1 MDAVVT
7 DMYGPHPGA
16 RDAFHRGIRE
26 GVESLD
32 DPPESVK
39 ALLAHVEARPPY
51 ADEKLIERGAVA
63 FFNNDPTVH
72 LVSLSAGALVRVC
85 ESPSI
90 AAVLTQTGRVVD
102 GASKR
107 IEQAGKWLLSV
118 MTPDSLRVGEPGY
131 VATLQFRLLH
141 AKMRRCARNRSYD
154 EDAHGTPIN
163 QIDMARTWIDFTMTS
178 FKAEE
183 EMGFGLSSHEIA
195 DSYQYWWYVGHLLGI
210 DPQLVEGISSNA
222 EAARVDQMLQSVTG
236 PVISESALLA
246 QATLSSVAD
255 VLAAQLRVPR
265 SVSERVLN
273 ALTRRFH
280 GPTSGDE
287 LGVPST
293 PVVSAAVARATRQI
307 RRRRDALRQDEI
319 KWDREQAENLAKTRR
334 ALEQPWHEF
343 AGGKP

>member
-107 IEQAGKWLLSV
+107 IEQAGK
-118 MTPDSLRVGEPGY
+118 
-131 VATLQFRLLH
+131 
-141 AKMRRCARNRSYD
+141 
-154 EDAHGTPIN
+154 
-163 QIDMARTWIDFTMTS
+163 
-178 FKAEE
+178 
-183 EMGFGLSSHEIA
+183 
-195 DSYQYWWYVGHLLGI
+195 
-210 DPQLVEGISSNA
+210 
-222 EAARVDQMLQSVTG
+222 
-236 PVISESALLA
+236 
-246 QATLSSVAD
+246 
-255 VLAAQLRVPR
+255 
-265 SVSERVLN
+265 
-273 ALTRRFH
+273 
-280 GPTSGDE
+280 
-287 LGVPST
+287 
-293 PVVSAAVARATRQI
+293 
-307 RRRRDALRQDEI
+307 
-319 KWDREQAENLAKTRR
+319 
-334 ALEQPWHEF
+334 
-343 AGGKP
+343 